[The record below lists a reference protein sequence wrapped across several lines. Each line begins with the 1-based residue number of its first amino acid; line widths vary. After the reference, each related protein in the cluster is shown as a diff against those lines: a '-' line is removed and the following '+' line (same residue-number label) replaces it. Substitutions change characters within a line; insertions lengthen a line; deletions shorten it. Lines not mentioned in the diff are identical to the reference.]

1 MFCKLNNRGR
11 YGKPTKINDTMNTL
25 SLAEKFIIPFLVLIL
40 LYLKPTRRCLATLDT
55 FFHESFHALLS
66 LLLGNKVKEIQFKE
80 SIEGCCKSLSK
91 SKFATT
97 LTALAGY
104 VGCSF
109 FPLAII
115 YAIEHR
121 NIEISF
127 LIFAVFALVIL
138 ILYIRN
144 TFALVWTMAFA
155 AINIACYMIPFSLHV
170 KADILYI
177 FLCIV
182 VIENT
187 MSLFQIAQLALTRP
201 KNSGDCTLLHKTTH
215 LPAFLWAVILNGIN
229 ILAIYLIISRVFF
242 AQI

>member
-1 MFCKLNNRGR
+1 
-11 YGKPTKINDTMNTL
+11 
-25 SLAEKFIIPFLVLIL
+25 
-40 LYLKPTRRCLATLDT
+40 
-55 FFHESFHALLS
+55 
-66 LLLGNKVKEIQFKE
+66 
-80 SIEGCCKSLSK
+80 
-91 SKFATT
+91 
-97 LTALAGY
+97 
-104 VGCSF
+104 
-109 FPLAII
+109 
-115 YAIEHR
+115 
-121 NIEISF
+121 
-127 LIFAVFALVIL
+127 
-138 ILYIRN
+138 
-144 TFALVWTMAFA
+144 MAFA